1 MKRTLVAPGSGRL
14 YPGAMSVA
22 RGGRLPASV
31 DEAMEQLNQSVDV
44 DSALW
49 RVDIQ
54 GSKAHARGL
63 GRAGVLTEDEVNQLL
78 SGLDQVASEIE
89 QGKFN
94 WDPAREDVHMNI
106 EARLTE
112 IVGPVGGK
120 LHTARSRNDQVATDL
135 RLYTRSAV
143 NEVCKALE
151 ELGLVLLERA
161 EGEMETLMPTYTHL
175 QRAQPSRLSHHLMAW
190 QEMLW
195 RDVQR
200 LSDACVR
207 LNESPLG
214 AGAVAGSGYPLD
226 REGVARELGFER
238 PMRNSIDATA
248 SRDFLMEVG
257 SALAILGVHLSR
269 IGEEIVLWSST
280 EFGFI
285 SLSDGFATS
294 SSMMPQKKNPDVAEL
309 VRGKAARLVGHV
321 TALFVLEKSLS
332 FGYGR
337 DLQEDKEPIF
347 HAVRDA
353 MQSLRALTG
362 ALKTARFNR
371 ERLEGA
377 LQKGHICATDLAD
390 YLVLAGVPF
399 REAHHIVGSLVR
411 EAELRQVE
419 LSDLPREV
427 LGAAH
432 ESLLLE
438 EAQSALD
445 PRAAVERRK
454 LIGGPAR
461 ERVQIEIKEAR
472 ARWTERTAL
481 PV

>member
-1 MKRTLVAPGSGRL
+1 
-14 YPGAMSVA
+14 MSVA
-22 RGGRLPASV
+22 RGGRLPTSV
-31 DEAMEQLNQSVDV
+31 DEAMQQLNESVGV

-63 GRAGVLTEDEVNQLL
+63 GRAGVLDASEVDALVN
-78 SGLDQVASEIE
+78 GLDRVAAEIE
-89 QGKFN
+89 SGAFV

-135 RLYTRSAV
+135 RLYTRESLREVLSA
-143 NEVCKALE
+143 LD
-151 ELGLVLLERA
+151 ELGRVLLERSA
-161 EGEMETLMPTYTHL
+161 GEIDVLMPTYTHL

-195 RDVQR
+195 RDRGRVADALAR
-200 LSDACVR
+200 LD
-207 LNESPLG
+207 ESPLG

-226 REGVARELGFER
+226 REGVAQELGFQR
-238 PMRNSIDATA
+238 AMRNSIDATA
-248 SRDFLMEVG
+248 SRDFLMESA

-269 IGEEIVLWSST
+269 IGEEIVLWSTT
-280 EFGFI
+280 EFGFVA
-285 SLSDGFATS
+285 LSDAFSTS

-309 VRGKAARLVGHV
+309 VRGKSARLIGHV
-321 TALFVLEKSLS
+321 TALYVLEKSLS

-353 MQSLRALTG
+353 LQSLRALTG
-362 ALKTARFNR
+362 AIATCRFVR

-377 LQKGHICATDLAD
+377 LEAGHVCATDLAD
-390 YLVLAGVPF
+390 YLVLSGGVPF

-411 EAELRQVE
+411 EAEERGVQLGG
-419 LSDLPREV
+419 LPQDVLVAHHASLGQPAARE
-427 LGAAH
+427 
-432 ESLLLE
+432 
-438 EAQSALD
+438 ALD

-454 LIGGPAR
+454 LVGGPAQ
-461 ERVQIEIKEAR
+461 ERVLAAIADAR
-472 ARWTERTAL
+472 TRWG
-481 PV
+481 